1 LSSHGQ
7 GRDLGSILGELRVA
21 GVRIVRV
28 LFTDLHGI
36 ARGKDIPLPHFES
49 AYEDGVAFSSSV
61 MGTDLRQTQVVGGSE
76 GYPDLL
82 IKPDLETIRV
92 APAWREG
99 DAREVRTA
107 WCLGA
112 ASTLDGTAPWPVCA
126 RSLLERVVDRYADRN
141 LRSIVGPELEFVLCE
156 RDPAAHGGLRRYVD
170 EPSRAYTVG
179 PVSDPRELSARMLL
193 WCDDLG
199 LHAYAA
205 NHELANSQYEI
216 NLKHSGAVDAADR
229 AFMLKNAVKELA
241 VREGLLATFM
251 GRPFADQAGSG
262 FHLHVSVAAEGR
274 NVFGDA
280 AGPHGVSPLTGSFIA
295 GVLAHASGL
304 QALLGPTVN
313 AYRRIVPDRLAPT
326 HANWGIDNRTV
337 FIRVPRERGSRARV
351 EIRGGDG
358 SACAHLVIAGILSA
372 GLDGLERELDA
383 PPPVVGDAYR
393 LDDAHAGPRLPA
405 DLGSALDALEADA
418 FLVEA
423 LGADLVSTFLAVKR
437 FEVARFAEEV
447 GGLDVEAVSAWE
459 LDEYASHL

>member
-1 LSSHGQ
+1 MSSHGQ
-7 GRDLGSILGELRVA
+7 NRDLGAILGELRVA

-36 ARGKDIPLPHFES
+36 ARGKDIPLSHFES
-49 AYEDGVAFSSSV
+49 AYQDGVAFSSSV
-61 MGTDLRQTQVVGGSE
+61 LGTDLRQTQVVGGAD

-82 IKPDLETIRV
+82 VKPDLDTIRV
-92 APAWREG
+92 APDWRAG
-99 DAREVRTA
+99 DPNEVKAA

-112 ASTLDGTAPWPVCA
+112 AWTLDGTATWPVCA
-126 RSLLERVVDRYADRN
+126 RSLLERVVDRYADRD
-141 LRSIVGPELEFVLCE
+141 LRSIVGPELEFFLCE

-170 EPSRAYTVG
+170 EPSRASTVG
-179 PVSDPRELSARMLL
+179 PVSDPRELTARMLL
-193 WCDDLG
+193 WCDELG
-199 LHAYAA
+199 LHAHAA
-205 NHELANSQYEI
+205 NHEGMNSQYEI

-251 GRPFADQAGSG
+251 GRPFADQGGSG

-280 AGPHGVSPLTGSFIA
+280 AGPDGVSPLAGSFIA
-295 GVLAHASGL
+295 GVLAHAPGL

-313 AYRRIVPDRLAPT
+313 AYKRLVPDRLAPT

-337 FIRVPRERGSRARV
+337 FIRVPRESGSRARV

-358 SACAHLVIAGILSA
+358 AACAHLAIAAILSA
-372 GLDGLERELDA
+372 GLDGLERELVA
-383 PPPVVGDAYR
+383 PRPVAGDAYR
-393 LDDAHAGPRLPA
+393 LADAQAGPRLPA
-405 DLGSALDALEADA
+405 DLGSALDALEADTW
-418 FLVEA
+418 LVEA
-423 LGADLVSTFLAVKR
+423 LGAELVSTFLAVKR

-447 GGLDVEAVSAWE
+447 GALDVEVISAWE
-459 LDEYASHL
+459 LDEYAAHL